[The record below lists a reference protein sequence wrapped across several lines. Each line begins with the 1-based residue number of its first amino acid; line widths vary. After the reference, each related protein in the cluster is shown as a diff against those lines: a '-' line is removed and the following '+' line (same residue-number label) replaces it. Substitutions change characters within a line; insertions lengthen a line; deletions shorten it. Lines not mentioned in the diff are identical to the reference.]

1 MEQTAVASAAIPG
14 SVVHDLSV
22 WGLFLQA
29 DVVVKLVMIILVLAS
44 FWCWAIIFEKI
55 MRMRRLRVQAD
66 EFE

>member
-1 MEQTAVASAAIPG
+1 MEQTAVASAAIAG

-44 FWCWAIIFEKI
+44 FWCWAIIFDKVKYFKAI
-55 MRMRRLRVQAD
+55 NINI
-66 EFE
+66 